1 MRKATNMVEYQA
13 KGELEK
19 FEDNLLEVIKH
30 TAKEE
35 IPDSIA
41 FDELLSDV
49 TEFCKVHTGKEIECK
64 FLIKVSEEE

>member
-13 KGELEK
+13 TGELTK
-19 FEDNLLEVIKH
+19 FEDNLLEVVKH
-30 TAKEE
+30 TAKDDVE
-35 IPDSIA
+35 DSIA

-49 TEFCKVHTGKEIECK
+49 VEFCKVHTGKEIECK

>member
-30 TAKEE
+30 TAKED
-35 IPDSIA
+35 IPDNIA

-49 TEFCKVHTGKEIECK
+49 IDFCKANKGKEIECK